1 MNEAQSTS
9 LEGVDK
15 DGHPARRLVYSKL
28 TNLIIVPGHAIFCGH
43 ELSHAR
49 QIEHWK
55 GTFQAGYRGNDEAQL
70 YTEHVKA
77 GVDALAGDPSALLLF
92 SGGQT
97 REEVGP
103 FSEAQSYWYLANA
116 CDWFGHLQ
124 TRERALTEDHAR
136 DSFENLLCSIHRFRK
151 CTGALPTRIVVCG
164 FAFKGERYKNH
175 FDALKQHAE
184 AVGLSDLRSAFSYQS
199 VNDPP
204 YYRLHGLLG
213 GKGSIEGEK
222 DTRDAF
228 SACPLGDSEDLLKK
242 RLKRDPFCRGNPYN

>member
-1 MNEAQSTS
+1 MNEAQATS
-9 LEGVDK
+9 LERIAN
-15 DGHPARRLVYSKL
+15 GHPVRQWVYSRL
-28 TNLIIVPGHAIFCGH
+28 TNLIIVPGHAVFLGH
-43 ELSHAR
+43 ELAHAT

-55 GTFQAGYRGNDEAQL
+55 GTFQAGYRGNDEARL

-77 GVDALAGDPSALLLF
+77 GVEVLATDPEALLLF

-103 FSEAQSYWYLANA
+103 FSEAQSYWYLAEA

-124 TRERALTEDHAR
+124 VRERALTEDHAR
-136 DSFENLLCSIHRFRK
+136 DSFENLLCSIHRFRQ
-151 CTGALPTRIVVCG
+151 CTGKLPTGILVCG
-164 FAFKGERYKNH
+164 FAFKAERYRNH
-175 FDALKQHAE
+175 FDALKQHAG
-184 AVGLSDLRSAFSYQS
+184 AIGLTGMSSDFSYQD

-222 DTRDAF
+222 ETRDAF
-228 SACPLGDSEDLLKK
+228 HSCPLGDSGDLLKK
-242 RLKRDPFCRGNPYN
+242 RLARDPFCRGNSYC